1 MNKKKKSSK
10 QKKYKRKQQR
20 TQIFVDGELIKCG
33 KLFNGVEGAKTKR
46 LLVKGYLDTRSK
58 LT

>member
-1 MNKKKKSSK
+1 MNKKIFKTK

-20 TQIFVDGELIKCG
+20 TQIFVDGVLIKCG

-46 LLVKGYLDTRSK
+46 LLVKGNLDTRSK